1 VGLTLA
7 LMLAR
12 REVPSTVIDART
24 VEAAR
29 TDRRLLA
36 LSRGTLDLLRPLIEL
51 SGSAPI
57 ESVVVTSAGDF
68 GRVVIDERD
77 VGAGPLGIT
86 VRYADLLAPLAQS
99 CEDNERIR
107 VLRPRRVQR
116 IDQRPNLARVA
127 LDDGTAVD
135 AALVVNAEGTSASA
149 DSTAVPIAL
158 VADVVISGSAA
169 GAAYERFTREG
180 PLALLPLPEPAV
192 AEGRA
197 LGLVWCMSPVSAE
210 RRAALDD
217 AAFNAELQQ
226 ALGEPRK
233 KIVRTGPRRS
243 YPLHQQARSTLR
255 AHRTV
260 WIGNAAQTLH
270 PVAGQGLNLG
280 MRDAAELADAVA
292 QAIAAGADPAK
303 ALDVYENRRRID
315 RGAIVAL
322 TRRLPQLFS
331 TRATPVAIGRSLG
344 LAALA
349 AVPDL
354 RREFARLLMF
364 GVRA

>member
-1 VGLTLA
+1 
-7 LMLAR
+7 
-12 REVPSTVIDART
+12 
-24 VEAAR
+24 
-29 TDRRLLA
+29 
-36 LSRGTLDLLRPLIEL
+36 
-51 SGSAPI
+51 
-57 ESVVVTSAGDF
+57 
-68 GRVVIDERD
+68 
-77 VGAGPLGIT
+77 
-86 VRYADLLAPLAQS
+86 
-99 CEDNERIR
+99 
-107 VLRPRRVQR
+107 
-116 IDQRPNLARVA
+116 
-127 LDDGTAVD
+127 
-135 AALVVNAEGTSASA
+135 
-149 DSTAVPIAL
+149 
-158 VADVVISGSAA
+158 
-169 GAAYERFTREG
+169 
-180 PLALLPLPEPAV
+180 
-192 AEGRA
+192 
-197 LGLVWCMSPVSAE
+197 MSPVSAE

-322 TRRLPQLFS
+322 TRRLPQLFA